1 MSERYTKLFSLP
13 KNLYI
18 PGAPVLLAAGALLKD
33 NQTETTLAQLKF
45 RSISMKAIKAVIA
58 VVDAFDVSGAA
69 LGGVTEY
76 QYLDLTAER
85 DAEFG
90 QRQAIPLPNANTRRI
105 ATHVVR
111 AVFSDDTFWES
122 DGTAGW
128 LPLPE
133 PTPVMAKLSTE
144 LTEQYRR
151 DTTGNA
157 AYLPE
162 KLDGLWRCTCGALNW
177 PEETTCHECGVSL
190 DVQNNALNENILQE
204 HLDAYIKE
212 RDEER
217 AEQAAKAAETE
228 KRAKR
233 RNRIAAITL
242 SSIAVITAA
251 AVLISGAVRKNNAYQ
266 AAAAL
271 ADAGQYEEAI
281 AAFETLGDYKDS
293 RERIHETKYNFAIA
307 LLREEQFE
315 EAINVLQELGEY
327 KNCIQLMQNA
337 ILERDY
343 NRAIELLD
351 KGQFGKARNAFAEL
365 GEYKDSAE
373 YLSHFSYVVIKT
385 KVSRWATGS
394 GGYEYLGD
402 HYEYYTYNDMGKIA
416 TKESQVLNLTT
427 KKTATEKPQTT
438 KTEYEYDDKGYL
450 VRETHYISGSIS
462 CVYIYERVYDADGHL
477 EKTELSDFNAEG
489 ELTRKETFLYNEQEQ
504 MIQATV
510 FHSDSHYRI
519 EYFYDDHGTM
529 ETFKYYDETDQLK
542 RTRSYTI
549 EYDAQGN
556 LIFYG
561 LPNDSTS
568 IYTYDKNGN
577 RLTYRYYFST
587 NEEQPAW
594 QEDYYYDWM
603 FFPDL

>member
-18 PGAPVLLAAGALLKD
+18 SGAPVLLAAGALLKD

-45 RSISMKAIKAVIA
+45 RSISMKTIKAVIA
-58 VVDAFDVSGAA
+58 AVDAFDVSGAA
-69 LGGVTEY
+69 LEGVTEY

-90 QRQAIPLPNANTRRI
+90 QRQAIPLPDANTRRI
-105 ATHVVR
+105 ATRVVC
-111 AVFSDDTFWES
+111 AVFSDNTIWEP

-133 PTPVMAKLSTE
+133 PTPVMAKLSAE

-157 AYLPE
+157 TYLPE
-162 KLDGLWRCTCGALNW
+162 KLDGLWRCTCGALNR
-177 PEETTCHECGVSL
+177 PEETTCHECGISL

-217 AEQAAKAAETE
+217 AEQAAKAAEAE

-251 AVLISGAVRKNNAYQ
+251 AALISGAVRKNNAYQ

-281 AAFETLGDYKDS
+281 TAFEALGDYKD
-293 RERIHETKYNFAIA
+293 
-307 LLREEQFE
+307 
-315 EAINVLQELGEY
+315 
-327 KNCIQLMQNA
+327 CIQLMQNA

-343 NRAIELLD
+343 HRAIELLD
-351 KGQFGKARNAFAEL
+351 KGQFGEARNAFAEL

-373 YLSHFSYVVIKT
+373 YLSHFSYVMIKT
-385 KVSRWATGS
+385 KVSRWAAGS
-394 GGYEYLGD
+394 GGYEYLGG

-427 KKTATEKPQTT
+427 KKTTMEKPEKT
-438 KTEYEYDDKGYL
+438 KTEYQYDDKGYL
-450 VRETHYISGSIS
+450 VRETHYDSDGIF

-477 EKTELSDFNAEG
+477 EKTELSDFDAEG
-489 ELTRKETFLYNEQEQ
+489 ELTRTETYLYNEQEQ

-510 FHSDSHYRI
+510 FRSGTHYRM

-568 IYTYDKNGN
+568 IYTYDENGN
-577 RLTYRYYFST
+577 RLTYKYFFSP
-587 NEEQPAW
+587 NAEHPVW
-594 QEDYYYDWM
+594 QEDYYYDWVY
-603 FFPDL
+603 FPEL

>member
-18 PGAPVLLAAGALLKD
+18 SGAPVLLAAGALLKD

-45 RSISMKAIKAVIA
+45 RSISMKTIKAVIA
-58 VVDAFDVSGAA
+58 AVDAFDVSGAA
-69 LGGVTEY
+69 LEGVTEY

-85 DAEFG
+85 DTEFG
-90 QRQAIPLPNANTRRI
+90 QRQAIPLPDANTRRI
-105 ATHVVR
+105 ATRVVR
-111 AVFSDDTFWES
+111 AVFSDNTIWEP

-157 AYLPE
+157 TYLPE
-162 KLDGLWRCTCGALNW
+162 KLDGLWRCTCGALNR
-177 PEETTCHECGVSL
+177 PEETTCHECGISL

-217 AEQAAKAAETE
+217 AEQAAKAAEAE

-251 AVLISGAVRKNNAYQ
+251 AVLISGGVRKNNAYQ

-281 AAFETLGDYKDS
+281 TAFEALGDYKD
-293 RERIHETKYNFAIA
+293 
-307 LLREEQFE
+307 
-315 EAINVLQELGEY
+315 
-327 KNCIQLMQNA
+327 CIQLMQNA

-343 NRAIELLD
+343 HRAIELLD
-351 KGQFGKARNAFAEL
+351 KGQFGEARNAFAEL

-385 KVSRWATGS
+385 KVSRWAASTD
-394 GGYEYLGD
+394 GYRYLGD
-402 HYEYYTYNDMGKIA
+402 YYVYYTYNDMGKIA
-416 TKESQVLNLTT
+416 TKESQ
-427 KKTATEKPQTT
+427 TT

-450 VRETHYISGSIS
+450 ARENTYYSGSLKT
-462 CVYIYERVYDADGHL
+462 VYIYEKVYAADGHL
-477 EKTELSDFNAEG
+477 EKTECSIFDAEG
-489 ELTRKETFLYNEQEQ
+489 ELTRTETYLYNEQEQ
-504 MIQATV
+504 MIQAIV
-510 FHSDSHYRI
+510 FSSDRHYRM
-519 EYFYDDHGTM
+519 EYFYDDHGTK
-529 ETFKYYDETDQLK
+529 ETIKYYDETNQLK
-542 RTRSYTI
+542 QTQNYAI
-549 EYDAQGN
+549 KYDAQGN
-556 LIFYG
+556 LIFCG
-561 LPNDSTS
+561 VPNGSTS
-568 IYTYDKNGN
+568 IYTYDENGN
-577 RLTYRYYFST
+577 RLTYKDFFT
-587 NEEQPAW
+587 PNEECPLW
-594 QEDYYYDWM
+594 QEDYCYDWIY
-603 FFPDL
+603 FPEL

>member
-18 PGAPVLLAAGALLKD
+18 SGAPVLLAAGALLKD

-45 RSISMKAIKAVIA
+45 RSISMKTIKAVIA

-90 QRQAIPLPNANTRRI
+90 QRQAIPLPNVNTRRI

-111 AVFSDDTFWES
+111 AVFSDDTIWEP

-217 AEQAAKAAETE
+217 AEQAAKAAEAE

-281 AAFETLGDYKDS
+281 TAFEMLGDYKDS

-315 EAINVLQELGEY
+315 EAINVLQALGEY

-385 KVSRWATGS
+385 KVSRWASSTD
-394 GGYEYLGD
+394 GYRYLGD
-402 HYEYYTYNDMGKIA
+402 YYVYYTYNDMGKIA
-416 TKESQVLNLTT
+416 TKESQ
-427 KKTATEKPQTT
+427 TT

-450 VRETHYISGSIS
+450 ARETTYYSGSLKT
-462 CVYIYERVYDADGHL
+462 VYIYEKVYAADGHL
-477 EKTELSDFNAEG
+477 EKTECSIFDAEG
-489 ELTRKETFLYNEQEQ
+489 ELTRTETYLYNEQEQ
-504 MIQATV
+504 MIQAIV
-510 FHSDSHYRI
+510 FSSDRHYRM
-519 EYFYDDHGTM
+519 EYFYDEHGTK
-529 ETFKYYDETDQLK
+529 ETIKYYDETNQLK
-542 RTRSYTI
+542 QTQNYAI
-549 EYDAQGN
+549 KYDAQGN

-561 LPNDSTS
+561 VPNGSTS
-568 IYTYDKNGN
+568 IYTYDENGN
-577 RLTYRYYFST
+577 RLTYKDFFT
-587 NEEQPAW
+587 PNEECPLW
-594 QEDYYYDWM
+594 QEDYCYDWIY
-603 FFPDL
+603 FPEL